1 MSCGAASDA
10 APSPLPAPERPED
23 ASGSDRAFG
32 IVSAAD
38 FKAAFREHP
47 GGVSVITAD
56 AGDGPVAL
64 TATSV
69 ASVSVDP
76 PLLVFSVSA
85 LSSSAP
91 TLTTADTV
99 VVHLID
105 GENLAIARLGAT
117 SGIDRF
123 ADTTLWT
130 RLVTGEPVFY
140 GVPRWIR
147 ARVVNRFE
155 SGGSTVIVAHAVQV
169 NVPEEPSTGGLVYVN
184 REWHRLGPHSRID
197 DL

>member
-1 MSCGAASDA
+1 MPHA
-10 APSPLPAPERPED
+10 APIDSSPDEHAPHGEH
-23 ASGSDRAFG
+23 AFDM
-32 IVSAAD
+32 VTAD
-38 FKAAFREHP
+38 EFKSAFREHP
-47 GGVSVITAD
+47 GGVALITAD
-56 AGDGPVAL
+56 AGNGPVAL

-69 ASVSVDP
+69 ASVSADP

-99 VVHLID
+99 VVHLLGAD
-105 GENLAIARLGAT
+105 DLPLAQLGAT

-123 ADTTLWT
+123 ADASAWT
-130 RLVTGEPVFY
+130 RLVTGEPVFH

-169 NVPEEPSTGGLVYVN
+169 NLPEEPSDRGLVYLN
-184 REWHRLGPHSRID
+184 RQWHHLGEHSRITD
-197 DL
+197 V

>member
-1 MSCGAASDA
+1 MRNAAEPNNGRA
-10 APSPLPAPERPED
+10 HERAEHPSQP
-23 ASGSDRAFG
+23 FG
-32 IVSAAD
+32 IVSCD
-38 FKAAFREHP
+38 EFKSAFREYP

-56 AGDGPVAL
+56 AGFGPVAL

-69 ASVSVDP
+69 ASVSVEP

-105 GENLAIARLGAT
+105 VADLALARLGAT

-123 ADTTLWT
+123 EDRALWT
-130 RLVTGEPVFY
+130 RLVTGEPVFH

-155 SGGSTVIVAHAVQV
+155 SEGSTVIVAHAVQV
-169 NVPEEPSTGGLVYVN
+169 NVPENHDGEHLVYVN
-184 REWHRLGPHSRID
+184 REWHRLGQHSRIG